1 MAIASFCTLPPI
13 KESLKTG
20 RLRGHD
26 FVISKAK
33 KLLLD
38 FADELGC
45 KIQYHCPG
53 FLKSRRQ
60 VGKLASYYFFVNF
73 KLKLAS

>member
-13 KESLKTG
+13 KESLKSG

-26 FVISKAK
+26 FVKSKAK

-53 FLKSRRQ
+53 FLKSKRQ
-60 VGKLASYYFFVNF
+60 VGKLVSYYFFVY
-73 KLKLAS
+73 LKLISAS